1 VRRASGAPRSEI
13 KEEAEGRGT
22 FAEGEYPMSSARA
35 PDLPPG
41 QINAK
46 HEGTQMT
53 STQGALAGIRVL
65 DISRI
70 LGGPYCGQILGDHG
84 ADVLKIEPP
93 QGDDTRTW
101 GPPFKDGVA
110 SYYHGLNRN
119 KRVQHLDF
127 STEEGRA
134 ALLALVA
141 EADVLI
147 ENFKTGTME
156 RWGIGYETLS
166 QRFPRLVWCRVSGF
180 GADGPLGALPG
191 YDAAVQAM
199 TGIMSVNGEAEGG
212 PLRVGLPVVDMV
224 TGLNAVI
231 GVLLAL
237 QERQRSGRGQFVEA
251 ALYDSGISLLHPHAA
266 NWFMDGSA
274 PRRTG
279 NAHPNIYPYD
289 ALATGTD
296 PVFVAVGNDR
306 QFASLC
312 GCIGLPALAT
322 DPRFATAGVRS
333 VNRDALKQRL
343 ETAMAAFDGRVLV
356 EQLMAAG
363 VPAAP
368 VLPVAAAL
376 EHPHTAHRGMVVE
389 LEGGYRGIGAPV
401 KLGRTPASYRH
412 APLTPGDAF
421 LPRADDEATS
431 TAAH

>member
-1 VRRASGAPRSEI
+1 
-13 KEEAEGRGT
+13 
-22 FAEGEYPMSSARA
+22 M
-35 PDLPPG
+35 
-41 QINAK
+41 N
-46 HEGTQMT
+46 T
-53 STQGALAGIRVL
+53 SDSRPQGALAGIRVL

-84 ADVLKIEPP
+84 ADVLKVEPP

-119 KRVQHLDF
+119 KRSMHLDLG
-127 STEEGRA
+127 STQGRE

-147 ENFKTGTME
+147 ENFKAGTME
-156 RWGIGYETLS
+156 RWGMGYEELS
-166 QRFPRLVWCRVSGF
+166 RRFPRLVWCRVTGF
-180 GADGPLGALPG
+180 GSDGPLGALPG

-199 TGIMSVNGEAEGG
+199 AGIMSINGEAEGG

-251 ALYDSGISLLHPHAA
+251 ALYDSGLSLLHPHAA
-266 NWFMDGSA
+266 NWFLDGNS

-289 ALATGTD
+289 TLATGTQ
-296 PVFVAVGNDR
+296 PLFIAVGNDR

-312 GCIGLPALAT
+312 RCIGVPQLAS
-322 DPRFATAGVRS
+322 DARYARAGDRS
-333 VNRDALKQRL
+333 VNRVALKAAL
-343 ETAMAAFDGRVLV
+343 EDAMQDFDGAALV
-356 EQLMAAG
+356 DTLMAAG

-368 VLPVAAAL
+368 VLSVDAAL
-376 EHPHTAHRGMVVE
+376 SHPHTAHREMVVD
-389 LEGGYRGIGAPV
+389 LPGGYRGIGAPV
-401 KLGRTPASYRH
+401 KLSRTPATYRH
-412 APLTPGDAF
+412 APLTPGTGF
-421 LPRADDEATS
+421 EG
-431 TAAH
+431 

>member
-1 VRRASGAPRSEI
+1 MTASPTAS
-13 KEEAEGRGT
+13 
-22 FAEGEYPMSSARA
+22 
-35 PDLPPG
+35 
-41 QINAK
+41 
-46 HEGTQMT
+46 
-53 STQGALAGIRVL
+53 QGALTGIRVL

-84 ADVLKIEPP
+84 ADVLKVEPP

-119 KRVQHLDF
+119 KRTMALDLA
-127 STEEGRA
+127 SEDGRA

-156 RWGIGYETLS
+156 RWGIGYDALS
-166 QRFPRLVWCRVSGF
+166 KRFPRLVWCRVSGF

-199 TGIMSVNGEAEGG
+199 TGIMSINGEADGG
-212 PLRVGLPVVDMV
+212 PMRVGLPVVDMV

-251 ALYDSGISLLHPHAA
+251 ALYDSGLSLLHPHAA
-266 NWFMDGSA
+266 NWFLDGRT
-274 PRRTG
+274 PQRTG

-296 PVFVAVGNDR
+296 PIFVAVGNDR
-306 QFASLC
+306 QFASFC
-312 GCIGLPALAT
+312 RCIGLPDLAQDERYQHAGARSVHREGLKQQLEAALA
-322 DPRFATAGVRS
+322 D
-333 VNRDALKQRL
+333 
-343 ETAMAAFDGRVLV
+343 FDGRTLV
-356 EQLMAAG
+356 DQLMAAG

-368 VLPVAAAL
+368 VLSVDAAL
-376 EHPHTAHRGMVVE
+376 AHPHTAHRGMVVE
-389 LEGGYRGIGAPV
+389 MEGGYRGVGSPV
-401 KLGRTPASYRH
+401 KLSRTPASYRH
-412 APLTPGDAF
+412 APLTPGDGF
-421 LPRADDEATS
+421 LEIDPPAG
-431 TAAH
+431 

>member
-1 VRRASGAPRSEI
+1 MNASP
-13 KEEAEGRGT
+13 
-22 FAEGEYPMSSARA
+22 SS
-35 PDLPPG
+35 
-41 QINAK
+41 
-46 HEGTQMT
+46 T
-53 STQGALAGIRVL
+53 GALAGIRVL

-84 ADVLKIEPP
+84 ADVLKVEPP

-119 KRVQHLDF
+119 KRTMHLDLG
-127 STEEGRA
+127 SADGRE

-156 RWGIGYETLS
+156 RWGIGYETLA

-180 GADGPLGALPG
+180 GSDGPLGALPG

-199 TGIMSVNGEAEGG
+199 TGIMSINGEADGG

-251 ALYDSGISLLHPHAA
+251 ALYDSGLSLLHPHAA
-266 NWFMDGSA
+266 NWFVDGKA
-274 PRRTG
+274 PKRTG

-289 ALATGTD
+289 ALATGTE
-296 PVFVAVGNDR
+296 PVFVAVGNNG
-306 QFASLC
+306 QFAAFC
-312 GCIGLPALAT
+312 RCIGVPELAD
-322 DPRFATAGVRS
+322 DPLYATAGARS
-333 VNRDALKQRL
+333 VNREALKATL
-343 ETAMAAFDGRVLV
+343 EAAMKGFDGNALIDT
-356 EQLMAAG
+356 LMAAG

-368 VLPVAAAL
+368 VLPVDAAL
-376 EHPHTAHRGMVVE
+376 AHPHTAHRGMVVE
-389 LEGGYRGIGAPV
+389 MAGGYRGIGAPV
-401 KLGRTPASYRH
+401 KLARTPATYRH
-412 APLTPGDAF
+412 APLTPGEGF
-421 LPRADDEATS
+421 EAR
-431 TAAH
+431 

>member
-1 VRRASGAPRSEI
+1 
-13 KEEAEGRGT
+13 
-22 FAEGEYPMSSARA
+22 M
-35 PDLPPG
+35 
-41 QINAK
+41 N
-46 HEGTQMT
+46 T
-53 STQGALAGIRVL
+53 SDSRPQGALAGIRVL

-84 ADVLKIEPP
+84 ADVLKVEPP

-119 KRVQHLDF
+119 KRSMHLDLG
-127 STEEGRA
+127 STQGRE

-156 RWGIGYETLS
+156 RWGMGYGELS
-166 QRFPRLVWCRVSGF
+166 RRFPRLVWCRVTGF
-180 GADGPLGALPG
+180 GSDGPLGALPG

-199 TGIMSVNGEAEGG
+199 AGIMSINGEAEGG

-251 ALYDSGISLLHPHAA
+251 ALYDSGLSLLHPHAA
-266 NWFMDGSA
+266 NWFLDGNS

-289 ALATGTD
+289 TLATGTQ
-296 PVFVAVGNDR
+296 PLFIAVGNDR

-312 GCIGLPALAT
+312 RCIGVPQLAS
-322 DPRFATAGVRS
+322 DARYARAGDRS
-333 VNRDALKQRL
+333 VNRVALKAAL
-343 ETAMAAFDGRVLV
+343 EDAMQDFDGAALV
-356 EQLMAAG
+356 DTLMAAG

-368 VLPVAAAL
+368 VLSVDAAL
-376 EHPHTAHRGMVVE
+376 SHPHTAHREMVVD
-389 LEGGYRGIGAPV
+389 LPGGYRGIGAPV
-401 KLGRTPASYRH
+401 KLSRTPATYRH
-412 APLTPGDAF
+412 APLTPGTGF
-421 LPRADDEATS
+421 GG
-431 TAAH
+431 